1 MAVFKCKMC
10 GGELNI
16 SDEKVAVCD
25 YCLTKQTLP
34 RLDDERKANFYDRAN
49 HFRRNNDY
57 DKAMAIYEQILSEDN
72 TDAESY
78 WSLVLCTYGVEYVED
93 PISHKRIPTVNRVQF
108 TPVVSD
114 DNYKNAIKYA
124 TPEQKDIYE
133 EEARVIDEIQK
144 KILEISKKEEPFDV
158 FICYKETDIQ
168 GRRTQDSVLATELYH
183 ELVRDGFKVFFS
195 RITLEDKLGQEY
207 EPYIFAALNSSKV
220 MVVLGTK
227 AEHFNAPWVKN
238 EWSRYLSL
246 IRKGERK
253 LLIPAYK
260 NMDPYDLPDEFS
272 HLQAQDM
279 SRLGFMQDLV
289 HGIKKIVDAEK
300 QTSPNTQSFA
310 ENTNN
315 VNIDVIIKRISMFVE
330 DGNWESADAYCEKV
344 LDIDPENAQAYYY
357 KIFVNY
363 KAKNREELVGK
374 VPELNKNTNYLKVLR
389 FGDEEIKKEL
399 ELLDKDIAARV
410 RFLNLENAYNSAKA
424 LLNNGK
430 SYEDYKKAQED
441 FTKIKD
447 YKNSAEM
454 AVACQEKI
462 YLSAIQLMNEN
473 KIKKV
478 REAKKI
484 FAVIADYKDSQQKI
498 QECDKFLLDED
509 KRYEEEIQKKA
520 KKESA
525 FNAVMVAAV
534 IIGVVVLLGVG
545 GIFNIFSGKGSK
557 YDKAYE
563 LMLDGE
569 YERAYDIFESLD
581 GYKDSEDLM
590 EVIEDKMEEENN
602 FSY

>member
-1 MAVFKCKMC
+1 MAAFKCKMC

-484 FAVIADYKDSQQKI
+484 FAVIADYKDSRQKI